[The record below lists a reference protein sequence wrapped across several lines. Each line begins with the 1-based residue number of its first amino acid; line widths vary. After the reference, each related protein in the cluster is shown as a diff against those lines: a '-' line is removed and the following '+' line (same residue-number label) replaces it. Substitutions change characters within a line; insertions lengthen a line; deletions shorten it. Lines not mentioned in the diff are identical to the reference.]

1 MKTKADPVPRYTP
14 VVAIPAKNEEVRL
27 PLLLRAL
34 NRQSRS
40 PLWAFPLR
48 VILVLNNTTDASASV
63 VSTLT
68 AEFRNLDIRMIE
80 IDFSP
85 DVAHVGS
92 ARRMAMDAAADIT
105 DTGKTIVLTSDADA
119 EPDGDWVS
127 NTLRAIAEGADA
139 VGGHIFGDPAEEA
152 RLGAR
157 FQERAALHAR
167 YSALCDQLCATIDP
181 VAHDP
186 WPRHHDHTGASIAV
200 RADVYR
206 AVGGMP
212 ALPFREDL
220 AFISR
225 VCAGGYQLRHPL
237 DVKVTVSARTTGRAP
252 GGMADC
258 VRTWAEDAEKGLP
271 LLVACPIALEERL
284 HVRRQLRQLI
294 NEPLAQAL
302 SVMAELRPDSG
313 VYLITDT
320 SAVSIAALIE
330 QFNSE
335 HIDPPQTVSVHA
347 AITHLEERLSCR
359 ADA

>member
-1 MKTKADPVPRYTP
+1 MKTQADPVPRYTP

-34 NRQSRS
+34 NRQSHS
-40 PLWAFPLR
+40 SLWALPLR
-48 VILVLNNTTDASASV
+48 VILVLNNTTDTSASV
-63 VSTLT
+63 VSALT
-68 AEFRNLDIRMIE
+68 DEFRHLDIRMVQ

-85 DVAHVGS
+85 DMAHVGS
-92 ARRMAMDAAADIT
+92 ARRMAMDTAADIT
-105 DTGKTIVLTSDADA
+105 DTGETIVLTSDADA
-119 EPDGDWVS
+119 EPDGEWVT
-127 NTLRAIAEGADA
+127 NTLRAIAQGADA
-139 VGGHIFGDPAEEA
+139 VGGHIFGDAEEEA
-152 RLGAR
+152 RLGVR

-167 YSALCDQLCATIDP
+167 YSALCDELCSQIDP

-225 VCAGGYQLRHPL
+225 VCASGYRLRHPM
-237 DVKVTVSARTTGRAP
+237 DMKVTVSARTIGRAP

-284 HVRRQLRQLI
+284 HVRRQLRKLI
-294 NEPLAQAL
+294 DEPLPRSL
-302 SVMAELRPDSG
+302 SVMAGLRLDPA
-313 VYLITDT
+313 VYPLTGT